1 MSYKVLNNVVGLIRD
16 ETPLWEGDFQELP
29 CKTKDGLIA
38 LWLVSH
44 PSWLDDVLPHTV
56 SDKQLLALGCIY
68 SDDATSRIAA
78 AMFRDAAERNAKD
91 VDNDAYLSEA
101 LDDFEDILDS
111 PDFLEQI
118 KEQIYLYMEPSMSQ
132 LVMDS
137 FTDIIF
143 SEEIDMGVH

>member
-111 PDFLEQI
+111 PDFLEEI

-143 SEEIDMGVH
+143 NEKIDMGVH

>member
-1 MSYKVLNNVVGLIRD
+1 MSYKVLNDAVGLIRD
-16 ETPLWEGDFQELP
+16 ETPMWEGGFQELP

-38 LWLVSH
+38 LWLITH
-44 PSWLDDVLPHTV
+44 PTWMDDVFPHTV
-56 SDKQLLALGCIY
+56 SDKPLLALEAVY
-68 SDDATSRIAA
+68 SEDATSRMAA

-111 PDFLEQI
+111 PDFLEEI
-118 KEQIYLYMEPSMSQ
+118 REQIYLYLEPSMSE

-137 FTDIIF
+137 FADLCHL
-143 SEEIDMGVH
+143 DRMMMGSH